1 MVPTMTIALPP
12 ELETWVE
19 NRVKSGLYSSSA
31 EVVQEA
37 LRMMVRLEQAQTARL
52 QELKALID
60 VGLERAEEGRVSVV
74 NDDGIEDFKWLA
86 RASANGMT
94 VGTHVDLE

>member
-1 MVPTMTIALPP
+1 MTIALPP

-19 NRVKSGLYSSSA
+19 NCVKSGLYSSSA

-52 QELKALID
+52 QELRALID
-60 VGLERAEEGRVSVV
+60 MGLESADAGRTSVV
-74 NDDGIEDFKWLA
+74 DDALIAEVKRFGRTRS
-86 RASANGMT
+86 RA
-94 VGTHVDLE
+94 